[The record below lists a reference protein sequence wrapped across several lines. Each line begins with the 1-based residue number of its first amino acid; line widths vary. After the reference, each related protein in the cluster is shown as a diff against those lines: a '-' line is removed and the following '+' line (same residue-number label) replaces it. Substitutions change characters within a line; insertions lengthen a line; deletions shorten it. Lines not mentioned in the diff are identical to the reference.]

1 MFKFYSTKKKKET
14 VGVSY
19 GFGILVMTISKIG
32 IHFDE
37 KRLGLW
43 KNHVSMNCPTTLQ
56 CIQLVATWTGALFV
70 LFPHEN

>member
-1 MFKFYSTKKKKET
+1 
-14 VGVSY
+14 
-19 GFGILVMTISKIG
+19 MTISKIG
-32 IHFDE
+32 MHFDE

-43 KNHVSMNCPTTLQ
+43 KNHVLMNCPTTLQ